1 MVAAH
6 IEGMHKR
13 PWQILA
19 HTEPLGGAPSSHE
32 YFIVQAPDAEAAV
45 RLLHIFRAD
54 LLDARIDLRGEARP
68 EIVDWL
74 GVEGD
79 VYSIQVLTP

>member
-1 MVAAH
+1 
-6 IEGMHKR
+6 MHKR
-13 PWQILA
+13 PWQIIA
-19 HTEPLGGAPSSHE
+19 HTERLGGGPGSRE

-45 RLLHIFRAD
+45 RLLHIFRTD
-54 LLDARIDLRGEARP
+54 LGNARIDLRGEARP